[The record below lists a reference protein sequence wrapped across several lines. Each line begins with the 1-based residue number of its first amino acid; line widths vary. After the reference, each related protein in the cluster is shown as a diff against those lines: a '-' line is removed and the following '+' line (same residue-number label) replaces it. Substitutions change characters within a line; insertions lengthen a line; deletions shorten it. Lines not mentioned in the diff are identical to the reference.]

1 MPQSTSK
8 LGQNTRSGVVR
19 RATISERSPIRKR
32 RLVPASYLAKHP
44 CKVCDG
50 KHCTGNCKF

>member
-1 MPQSTSK
+1 MSQSTGQ
-8 LGQNTRSGVVR
+8 LGQNTRLGVVR
-19 RATISERSPIRKR
+19 RVTFGERSPIRKR
-32 RLVPASYLAKHP
+32 RPVPASYLAKHP

>member
-1 MPQSTSK
+1 MSQSTGQ
-8 LGQNTRSGVVR
+8 LGQKTRLGMVG
-19 RATISERSPIRKR
+19 RATFGERSPARKR
-32 RLVPASYLAKHP
+32 RQIPASYLAKHP

>member
-1 MPQSTSK
+1 MPQSTSQ
-8 LGQNTRSGVVR
+8 LGKETRPGVVG
-19 RATISERSPIRKR
+19 RATFGERSPIRKR
-32 RLVPASYLAKHP
+32 RQVPASYLAKHS

>member
-1 MPQSTSK
+1 MSQSAGQ
-8 LGQNTRSGVVR
+8 LGKKTRPEVVG
-19 RATISERSPIRKR
+19 RATSGEGSPIRKR
-32 RLVPASYLAKHP
+32 RQIPISYLTRHP